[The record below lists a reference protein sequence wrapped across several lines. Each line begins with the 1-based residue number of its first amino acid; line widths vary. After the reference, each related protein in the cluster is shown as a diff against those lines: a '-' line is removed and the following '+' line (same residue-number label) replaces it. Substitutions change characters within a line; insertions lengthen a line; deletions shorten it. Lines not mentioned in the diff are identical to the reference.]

1 MPEQNQND
9 SLFLQILEI
18 MRKNAFLLLIGLCL
32 FFYIYSAPETSTV
45 PINTSILKKII

>member
-1 MPEQNQND
+1 MPEQND

-18 MRKNAFLLLIGLCL
+18 MRKNALMLLLGFGL
-32 FFYIYSAPETSTV
+32 FFYIYSLPETSTV